1 MAQDGTNKRGFSP
14 GNSFSIGDIET
25 INTTNGNLML
35 RFPLT
40 ALPSGRNG
48 LSAGLN
54 LYYNSKLY
62 DTETQWFADPNGSC
76 EMVGDEGSAIM
87 VCPYYQKSVLK
98 ESPRGGWRFGTMYS
112 IELLDRHDQFNNV
125 PQELKPQCLNLN
137 WQAYNPGYYEMR
149 YRYKLMLH
157 FPDGSSHEMRPN
169 GWSDGNFNDP
179 LGDWFDIRP
188 DGFWHDCHN
197 NQWVQNTITYYSIDG
212 SFLRLDVQHDGNTA
226 GAWLDNPWTLYFP
239 DGSKVTN
246 NQPNNEPQRFYDRN
260 NNYVELLGAE
270 IRDQFNRSISTV
282 TSQGFG
288 ETLVWTIQWKTI
300 SVLKNYWPCAQS
312 LNCPPD
318 VQQPEPYGYP
328 RLVIDTITTPA
339 QAGGLTYQFHY
350 NAPDHVPGQ
359 PLVPSLGWGEISG
372 ITLPSGAQ
380 VNYAWAQDGTPV
392 ANFTPDILQNAPTSK
407 VLSYD
412 QEYDGTVT
420 PAPDEIWTYDINPGG
435 GSSVTA
441 PDGGVTTTGFIDPSA
456 ASWNA
461 GLNLVTIGP
470 DGTKTE
476 TIWDRNNLATN
487 ASANPYPKI
496 VFTSIK
502 SGSTY
507 VKTAIKDFKYDK
519 NGNVTRVAEYDWV
532 NYGDVPRSSG
542 MPTGVPAV
550 APTRVTV
557 NTYFNST
564 PAASQLAGSNTNV
577 YWSSGSPRVKNAVAS
592 TEIRKVL
599 PGGAEVVVSRS
610 EYTYDNPSV
619 PGNVTQVRSWD
630 STKGSYSN
638 PLTTGNSLSAT
649 TQYNQYGMPTL
660 ITDARGL
667 KTHMTYGPIG
677 TATDLYPTQI
687 KTAYQTAQERTET
700 REYNLATGLVTRVTD
715 VDNDVSTAT
724 TFDVLG
730 RPTLITSAQGKPE
743 EYRTAYEYSDV
754 LRRVISRA
762 DLNTLGDGK
771 LVSIQHFDQLGR
783 VRLSRQLE
791 DASSQTAADETTGIK
806 VQTRYR
812 FSGSNS
818 YVLVSN
824 AYRAATSAAASS
836 EPTMGWARS
845 KSDNAG
851 KVIEVQT
858 FGGASLPAPWGS
870 NSTGTGTVTTAYD
883 ANVTTVSDQ
892 TQKQRR
898 SIIDGLS
905 RLIRVDEPN
914 ASGILGDVAAPNQ
927 PTHYT
932 YDVMSNLTR
941 VTQSDATT
949 TQQRDFVYSSLSL
962 LIQAQNPEGGTADY
976 KYDESGNLI
985 VRKDARGVSTHYSY
999 DSLNRITRRWYN
1011 GSDSLSNTVHNQPV
1025 LPSGVGQTD
1034 EVKFYYDAQSLT
1046 GAPAGY
1052 SRGTAIGRLVAQ
1064 TYGVGTNGDYFT
1076 YDNLGRVT
1084 RKYQQTGTKDYKV
1097 EATYN
1102 RAGAI
1107 IQLKYPSERIVNHT
1121 YDPAGRLNVVDGN
1134 LGGSQRTYSTGII
1147 YSPSGGMT
1155 KEQFGTNT
1163 AVYNKLFYNSRGQL
1177 AEIRASTS
1185 YNGPTDY
1192 SADRGAIV
1200 NYYSTNCT
1208 TAICSGQSM
1217 PDNSGNLRKQ
1227 EIHIPSQTMRYQEYD
1242 YDSLNRLKRVHEY
1255 TGNTALDWQQEFDY
1269 DRWGNRTI
1277 NATGTWIGNQNNPQN
1292 PLLNEMQFDANILAS
1307 TNRLQAP
1314 GDQALPENQ
1323 KRMRYDAVGNL
1334 TNDTYTGAGNRTYDG
1349 ENKITSAWGGN
1360 NQAQLYGY
1368 DPSGQRIKRT
1378 VNGVET
1384 WQVYGF
1390 GGELLAEYP
1399 ANGELP
1405 NPQKEYGYRNGQLL
1419 LTAEAGSGGGA
1430 QNVNWTN
1437 AVGVSISS
1445 NNLTRTMAGDGWSTG
1460 AISSQMIASGD
1471 GYAEFTV
1478 TETNKRRSFGLTS
1491 NTSVTSFQYISYG
1504 MHIAEDGQ
1512 ITIHEGLG
1520 VYGVFGTYTTGDKL
1534 RVSIEGGVV
1543 KYRKNG
1549 TLLRTSTLAPTYPL
1563 FAGASI
1569 YSNAG
1574 TVTAAVITSGLH
1586 SAVWTNAVG
1595 VSISNNNLTRTMAG
1609 DGWSTGAIS
1618 SQSIASGDGYA
1629 EFTVTET
1636 NKRRSFGLTSNT
1648 SVTAYQH
1655 ISYGMHIAEDGQITI
1670 HEGLGVYGVFG
1681 TYTAGDKLRVSI
1693 EGGVVKYR
1701 KNGTLLRT
1709 STLPP
1714 TYPLYAGGSIYSN
1727 AGTVT
1732 NAVLTSGTIGSATN
1746 FRWLVTDHLGTPRM
1760 IFDQTGELANMTRHD
1775 YLPFGEEIFAPTG
1788 GRSTAMGYAGGDGVR
1803 QQFTA
1808 YERDVETGLDY
1819 SNARYFANTQ
1829 GRFTSPDPM
1838 LSSGKPPEPQSWNR
1852 YAYVLNNPLVY
1863 VDPSGLIWGYQD
1875 GTNGN
1880 GERVRTFMWF
1890 DGDQV
1895 DEGWDPYYSSHYV
1908 ARDEVLWLD
1917 SGSSESL
1924 RIARSNFSE
1933 EEYASLLG
1941 AQGLDCTAFSDQQR
1955 NIVNREIADQVG
1967 RGWRYGLMKGIAGM
1981 AGGLAGSFGSGLN
1994 FTFGATARQA
2004 NRLPPVLFH
2013 YTDEASAGLIQSS
2026 QLGRPGGQLF
2036 MTNNGGLTPLQAQL
2050 ELSLPQSNTARALF
2064 AVDTQTLS
2072 GLNLVRSG
2080 RVTGNVFSRPGGGFE
2095 FQFGSGTTV
2104 PQGSFTRFRF

>member
-1 MAQDGTNKRGFSP
+1 
-14 GNSFSIGDIET
+14 
-25 INTTNGNLML
+25 
-35 RFPLT
+35 
-40 ALPSGRNG
+40 
-48 LSAGLN
+48 
-54 LYYNSKLY
+54 
-62 DTETQWFADPNGSC
+62 
-76 EMVGDEGSAIM
+76 
-87 VCPYYQKSVLK
+87 
-98 ESPRGGWRFGTMYS
+98 
-112 IELLDRHDQFNNV
+112 
-125 PQELKPQCLNLN
+125 
-137 WQAYNPGYYEMR
+137 
-149 YRYKLMLH
+149 
-157 FPDGSSHEMRPN
+157 
-169 GWSDGNFNDP
+169 
-179 LGDWFDIRP
+179 
-188 DGFWHDCHN
+188 
-197 NQWVQNTITYYSIDG
+197 
-212 SFLRLDVQHDGNTA
+212 
-226 GAWLDNPWTLYFP
+226 
-239 DGSKVTN
+239 
-246 NQPNNEPQRFYDRN
+246 
-260 NNYVELLGAE
+260 
-270 IRDQFNRSISTV
+270 
-282 TSQGFG
+282 
-288 ETLVWTIQWKTI
+288 
-300 SVLKNYWPCAQS
+300 
-312 LNCPPD
+312 
-318 VQQPEPYGYP
+318 
-328 RLVIDTITTPA
+328 
-339 QAGGLTYQFHY
+339 
-350 NAPDHVPGQ
+350 
-359 PLVPSLGWGEISG
+359 
-372 ITLPSGAQ
+372 
-380 VNYAWAQDGTPV
+380 
-392 ANFTPDILQNAPTSK
+392 
-407 VLSYD
+407 
-412 QEYDGTVT
+412 
-420 PAPDEIWTYDINPGG
+420 
-435 GSSVTA
+435 
-441 PDGGVTTTGFIDPSA
+441 
-456 ASWNA
+456 
-461 GLNLVTIGP
+461 
-470 DGTKTE
+470 
-476 TIWDRNNLATN
+476 
-487 ASANPYPKI
+487 
-496 VFTSIK
+496 
-502 SGSTY
+502 
-507 VKTAIKDFKYDK
+507 
-519 NGNVTRVAEYDWV
+519 
-532 NYGDVPRSSG
+532 
-542 MPTGVPAV
+542 
-550 APTRVTV
+550 
-557 NTYFNST
+557 
-564 PAASQLAGSNTNV
+564 
-577 YWSSGSPRVKNAVAS
+577 
-592 TEIRKVL
+592 
-599 PGGAEVVVSRS
+599 
-610 EYTYDNPSV
+610 
-619 PGNVTQVRSWD
+619 
-630 STKGSYSN
+630 
-638 PLTTGNSLSAT
+638 
-649 TQYNQYGMPTL
+649 
-660 ITDARGL
+660 
-667 KTHMTYGPIG
+667 
-677 TATDLYPTQI
+677 
-687 KTAYQTAQERTET
+687 
-700 REYNLATGLVTRVTD
+700 
-715 VDNDVSTAT
+715 
-724 TFDVLG
+724 
-730 RPTLITSAQGKPE
+730 
-743 EYRTAYEYSDV
+743 
-754 LRRVISRA
+754 
-762 DLNTLGDGK
+762 
-771 LVSIQHFDQLGR
+771 
-783 VRLSRQLE
+783 
-791 DASSQTAADETTGIK
+791 
-806 VQTRYR
+806 
-812 FSGSNS
+812 
-818 YVLVSN
+818 
-824 AYRAATSAAASS
+824 
-836 EPTMGWARS
+836 
-845 KSDNAG
+845 
-851 KVIEVQT
+851 
-858 FGGASLPAPWGS
+858 
-870 NSTGTGTVTTAYD
+870 
-883 ANVTTVSDQ
+883 
-892 TQKQRR
+892 
-898 SIIDGLS
+898 
-905 RLIRVDEPN
+905 
-914 ASGILGDVAAPNQ
+914 
-927 PTHYT
+927 
-932 YDVMSNLTR
+932 
-941 VTQSDATT
+941 
-949 TQQRDFVYSSLSL
+949 
-962 LIQAQNPEGGTADY
+962 
-976 KYDESGNLI
+976 
-985 VRKDARGVSTHYSY
+985 
-999 DSLNRITRRWYN
+999 
-1011 GSDSLSNTVHNQPV
+1011 
-1025 LPSGVGQTD
+1025 
-1034 EVKFYYDAQSLT
+1034 
-1046 GAPAGY
+1046 
-1052 SRGTAIGRLVAQ
+1052 
-1064 TYGVGTNGDYFT
+1064 
-1076 YDNLGRVT
+1076 
-1084 RKYQQTGTKDYKV
+1084 
-1097 EATYN
+1097 
-1102 RAGAI
+1102 
-1107 IQLKYPSERIVNHT
+1107 
-1121 YDPAGRLNVVDGN
+1121 
-1134 LGGSQRTYSTGII
+1134 
-1147 YSPSGGMT
+1147 
-1155 KEQFGTNT
+1155 
-1163 AVYNKLFYNSRGQL
+1163 
-1177 AEIRASTS
+1177 
-1185 YNGPTDY
+1185 
-1192 SADRGAIV
+1192 
-1200 NYYSTNCT
+1200 
-1208 TAICSGQSM
+1208 M

-1437 AVGVSISS
+1437 AVGVSISN

-1512 ITIHEGLG
+1512 ITIHEGIG

-1534 RVSIEGGVV
+1534 RVSIEGGMV

-1563 FAGASI
+1563 YAGASI

-1586 SAVWTNAVG
+1586 SAIWTNAVGVSISNNNLTRTMAGDGWSTGAISSQSIASGDGYAEFTVTETNKRRSFGLTSNTSVTAYQHISYGMHIAEDGQITIHEGIGVYGVFGTYTTGDKLRVSIEGGMVKYRKNGTLLRTSTLAPTYPLYAGASIYSNAGTVTAAVITSGLHSAIWTNAVG